1 MGQPALEVSP
11 DLRDLLAL
19 PDTSVLGAF
28 LVPSVLAV
36 SKVTRATEAL
46 PALSATL
53 GQLVQE
59 AYQGQE
65 DSPALPADLVP
76 LVPLVSQARAVQS
89 ALEVSSVPGAPPD
102 NRVIKVSFIPV
113 LLIIPP
119 VHVLTS
125 AMQASLATLVH
136 QALSVLVARAG
147 L

>member
-28 LVPSVLAV
+28 PVPSVLAV

-59 AYQGQE
+59 AYQGQW

-102 NRVIKVSFIPV
+102 NRVIK
-113 LLIIPP
+113 
-119 VHVLTS
+119 
-125 AMQASLATLVH
+125 ASLVTLVH